1 MYILEQSMSRTNFQ
15 VSLNGNSLETVSQYM
30 YLGLLLTEFL
40 KYDDMAKAVAK
51 SASRSLGLLI
61 VKCKA
66 NGRFE
71 FSTFSKIFEALVMSV
86 IELLPQFGVIRIFL
100 VLIQ

>member
-1 MYILEQSMSRTNFQ
+1 MYILEQSMSRTNLQ

-51 SASRSLGLLI
+51 SASRYLGLLI
-61 VKCKA
+61 AKCKA
-66 NGRFE
+66 NGRF
-71 FSTFSKIFEALVMSV
+71 
-86 IELLPQFGVIRIFL
+86 
-100 VLIQ
+100 